1 MKRRSVSKRILVVIA
16 ALALTLGT
24 AAMTVFAQPA
34 EEDTVHVG
42 RVVDYQKGDNWF
54 SVTYAY
60 DVAE

>member
-1 MKRRSVSKRILVVIA
+1 MKSRRLSKKVLAVIA
-16 ALALTLGT
+16 ALTLTLGA

-34 EEDTVHVG
+34 EEDPVHVG
-42 RVVDYQKGDNWF
+42 RVVDYQQGDNWF

>member
-1 MKRRSVSKRILVVIA
+1 MKRRSVSKRILAVIA

-24 AAMTVFAQPA
+24 AAMTVFAQSA
-34 EEDTVHVG
+34 EEDPVHVG